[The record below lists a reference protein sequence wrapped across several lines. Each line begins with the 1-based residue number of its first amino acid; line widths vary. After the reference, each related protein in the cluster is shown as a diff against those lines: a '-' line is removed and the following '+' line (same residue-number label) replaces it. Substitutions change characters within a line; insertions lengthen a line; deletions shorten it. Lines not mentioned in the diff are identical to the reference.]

1 MPKTW
6 HDPIAVFCDAG
17 ALGSALDKA
26 IVLCKIAERLTP
38 GDYIYIV

>member
-17 ALGSALDKA
+17 ALDKA